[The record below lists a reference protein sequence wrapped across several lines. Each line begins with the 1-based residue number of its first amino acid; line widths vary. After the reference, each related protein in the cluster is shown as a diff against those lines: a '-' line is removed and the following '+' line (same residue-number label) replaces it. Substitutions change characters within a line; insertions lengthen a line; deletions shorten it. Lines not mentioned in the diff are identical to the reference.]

1 MDLGQQAECS
11 GGGGALSLPPSR
23 ECGRPSSVRLRC
35 LGKRRRRKGGEWRG
49 ASLAEQFVRCA
60 MSASKR
66 KDSNPS
72 KNNSPT
78 VIQPHV
84 AQGAAQQG
92 AAAATATAKR
102 QAKVQPHLQVANL
115 QLQ

>member
-1 MDLGQQAECS
+1 MWASACAAWGKEGAEEGS
-11 GGGGALSLPPSR
+11 GG
-23 ECGRPSSVRLRC
+23 ERLW
-35 LGKRRRRKGGEWRG
+35 WRV
-49 ASLAEQFVRCA
+49 SDQFVRCA

-92 AAAATATAKR
+92 AAAAVTAKPKR

>member
-1 MDLGQQAECS
+1 
-11 GGGGALSLPPSR
+11 
-23 ECGRPSSVRLRC
+23 
-35 LGKRRRRKGGEWRG
+35 
-49 ASLAEQFVRCA
+49 

-78 VIQPHV
+78 VVQPHI

-92 AAAATATAKR
+92 AAAATAKR
-102 QAKVQPHLQVANL
+102 QAKGQPHLQVAKL
-115 QLQ
+115 QSDIRAYE

>member
-1 MDLGQQAECS
+1 
-11 GGGGALSLPPSR
+11 
-23 ECGRPSSVRLRC
+23 
-35 LGKRRRRKGGEWRG
+35 
-49 ASLAEQFVRCA
+49 

-92 AAAATATAKR
+92 AAAAATAKR

>member
-1 MDLGQQAECS
+1 
-11 GGGGALSLPPSR
+11 
-23 ECGRPSSVRLRC
+23 
-35 LGKRRRRKGGEWRG
+35 
-49 ASLAEQFVRCA
+49 

-84 AQGAAQQG
+84 AQGAAAQQG
-92 AAAATATAKR
+92 AAAAVTATAKR

>member
-1 MDLGQQAECS
+1 
-11 GGGGALSLPPSR
+11 
-23 ECGRPSSVRLRC
+23 
-35 LGKRRRRKGGEWRG
+35 
-49 ASLAEQFVRCA
+49 

-78 VIQPHV
+78 VVQPHI

-92 AAAATATAKR
+92 AAVATAKR

-115 QLQ
+115 QSAIRAYE